1 MTRRVKL
8 MADYDC
14 WPLWG
19 MDGDDIGNLDPA
31 GLGLSSGLV
40 ARLAHWSEAYDARLD
55 RTDPAGSPQTSPE
68 DTSRFEREGLE
79 LWRLV
84 REELGSGY
92 EVHYFS
98 DLEQRLMSPDR
109 SG

>member
-1 MTRRVKL
+1 MARRVKL

-31 GLGLSSGLV
+31 ALGLSTGLT
-40 ARLAHWSEAYDARLD
+40 ARLALWSEAYDARLD
-55 RTDPAGSPQTSPE
+55 RADQGGSPPPTLE
-68 DTSRFEREGLE
+68 EIGRFEREGLA

-98 DLEQRLMSPDR
+98 DREQRLISPDEA
-109 SG
+109 G